1 MGADGGVPR
10 GRPKKLKDVVVE
22 NHTPS
27 KYNTNTN
34 TDDIFENIIQ
44 NDTLIEDTYD
54 YTYNGGTTPV
64 KGADG
69 GHPRGD
75 DGDTPV
81 PVKPFHFNGNI
92 YLKAID
98 SHLLYHHINHN
109 LIGKFDPISY
119 TASFYYTDQKEK

>member
-1 MGADGGVPR
+1 
-10 GRPKKLKDVVVE
+10 LKDVVVE

-27 KYNTNTN
+27 STANAIS
-34 TDDIFENIIQ
+34 DDIFENIIQ

-64 KGADG
+64 TGADG
-69 GHPRGD
+69 GETPVGD

-81 PVKPFHFNGNI
+81 PVKTFHFNGNI

-119 TASFYYTDQKEK
+119 TASFY